1 MSVGVAAAGGTAGAG
16 GSPVARGSPVSSPV
30 VTRLL
35 LLRHAES
42 EWNAQGRWQGQSDT
56 PLTERGR
63 RHAAEAG
70 PLLANFEMLVSSDL
84 RRARQSAEIIAA
96 GAGIATI
103 TVEPRLRERY
113 AGPWQGLTLDD
124 IERDWPGYLAA
135 GRRPGDYE
143 TDERMAPRVDAA
155 LADLDRLAAGRGVPE
170 VLVITH
176 GGVIHNLTVRAGLTA
191 APMPNLSGRWVTV
204 ADGAVHVG
212 ETVTVGDAEEHSSA
226 AVEAG
231 RGPAAP

>member
-1 MSVGVAAAGGTAGAG
+1 MSVEVAEAGGTAGAVR
-16 GSPVARGSPVSSPV
+16 SPLASPV

-42 EWNAQGRWQGQSDT
+42 EWNALGRWQGQADT

-63 RHAAEAG
+63 RHAAQAG
-70 PLLANFEMLVSSDL
+70 PLLATFEMLVSSDL

-96 GAGIATI
+96 GAGIETI
-103 TVEPRLRERY
+103 TTEPRLRERY
-113 AGPWQGLTLDD
+113 AGPWQGLTRDE
-124 IERDWPGYLAA
+124 IERDWPGYLGS
-135 GRRPGDYE
+135 GRRPDDYE
-143 TDERMAPRVDAA
+143 TDERMAPRVEAA
-155 LADLDRLAAGRGVPE
+155 LRDLAVQADRQGTPE

-176 GGVIHNLTVRAGLTA
+176 GGVIHNLTVRAGLTM

-204 ADGAVHVG
+204 SGGAVTVG
-212 ETVTVGDAEEHSSA
+212 ETVAVGDAEAHSSA

-231 RGPAAP
+231 GGAAGP

>member
-1 MSVGVAAAGGTAGAG
+1 MAPPPPGTA
-16 GSPVARGSPVSSPV
+16 VSSPV

-42 EWNAQGRWQGQSDT
+42 EWNAAGRWQGQADT
-56 PLTERGR
+56 PLTARGR
-63 RHAAEAG
+63 RHATEAG

-96 GAGIATI
+96 GAGITTI
-103 TVEPRLRERY
+103 ITEPRLRERY
-113 AGPWQGLTLDD
+113 AGPWQGLTVDE
-124 IERDWPGYLAA
+124 IERDWPGYLAG
-135 GRRPGDYE
+135 GRRPDDYE

-155 LADLDRLAAGRGVPE
+155 LGDLAALAAGRGAPE

-176 GGVIHNLTVRAGLTA
+176 GGVIHNLTVRAGLTMA
-191 APMPNLSGRWVTV
+191 RMPNLSGRWVTV
-204 ADGAVHVG
+204 TGGAVTVG
-212 ETVTVGDAEEHSSA
+212 EAVTVGDAEKHSSA

-231 RGPAAP
+231 HGPAAP

>member
-1 MSVGVAAAGGTAGAG
+1 MSVEVAAAGGTAGAG
-16 GSPVARGSPVSSPV
+16 GSPVSSPV

-42 EWNAQGRWQGQSDT
+42 EWNAQGRWQGQADT

-70 PLLANFEMLVSSDL
+70 PLLATFEMLVSSDL
-84 RRARQSAEIIAA
+84 RRSRQSAEIIAA

-103 TVEPRLRERY
+103 TTEPRLRERY
-113 AGPWQGLTLDD
+113 AGPWQGLTLDE
-124 IERDWPGYLAA
+124 IERDWPGYLRA
-135 GRRPGDYE
+135 GRRPDDYE
-143 TDERMAPRVDAA
+143 TDERMAPRLEAALRDLAA
-155 LADLDRLAAGRGVPE
+155 LADRQDTPE

-176 GGVIHNLTVRAGLTA
+176 GGVISNLTVRAGLKMA
-191 APMPNLSGRWVTV
+191 RMPNLSGRWVTV
-204 ADGAVHVG
+204 SDGAVTVG
-212 ETVTVGDAEEHSSA
+212 ETVTVGDAEKHSSE

-231 RGPAAP
+231 RGAAAP

>member
-1 MSVGVAAAGGTAGAG
+1 MSVEVAAAGGTAGADG
-16 GSPVARGSPVSSPV
+16 TPVSSPV

-70 PLLANFEMLVSSDL
+70 PLLATFEMLVSSDL
-84 RRARQSAEIIAA
+84 SRARQSAEIIAA
-96 GAGIATI
+96 GAEIETI
-103 TVEPRLRERY
+103 TTEPRLRERY
-113 AGPWQGLTLDD
+113 AGPWQGLTRDE
-124 IERDWPGYLAA
+124 IEQDWPGYLRS
-135 GRRPGDYE
+135 GRRPDDYE
-143 TDERMAPRVDAA
+143 TDELMAPRVDAA
-155 LADLDRLAAGRGVPE
+155 LRDLAALADRRGTPE

-176 GGVIHNLTVRAGLTA
+176 GGVIHNLTVRAGRTM

-204 ADGAVHVG
+204 SGGVVTVG
-212 ETVTVGDAEEHSSA
+212 EAVTVGDAQQHSSA
-226 AVEAG
+226 AIEAG
-231 RGPAAP
+231 NGSSRP